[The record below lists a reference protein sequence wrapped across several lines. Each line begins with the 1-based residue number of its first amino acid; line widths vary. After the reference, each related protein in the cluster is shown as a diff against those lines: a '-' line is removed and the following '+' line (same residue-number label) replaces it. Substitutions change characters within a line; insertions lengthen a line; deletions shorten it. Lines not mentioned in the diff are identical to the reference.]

1 MDNQELTVEQRT
13 QAVIDFN
20 KFMDTIPAVLPSLTQ
35 EQKEE
40 LAQEIENRKAELGL
54 G

>member
-1 MDNQELTVEQRT
+1 MDNAVEQRT

-20 KFMDTIPAVLPSLTQ
+20 KQLEVLPSVIAQLTQ

-40 LAQEIENRKAELGL
+40 LAEQIQQRKQELGL
-54 G
+54 S